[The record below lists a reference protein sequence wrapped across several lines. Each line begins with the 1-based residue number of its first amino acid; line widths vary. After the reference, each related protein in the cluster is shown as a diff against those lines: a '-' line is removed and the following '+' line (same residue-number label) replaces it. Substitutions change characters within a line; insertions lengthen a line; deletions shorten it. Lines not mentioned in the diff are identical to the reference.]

1 MTKRDDDELLRAKEE
16 AMKLEEELEFDKA
29 IEKYKIA
36 ESILLPEDG
45 SLERYGNLLYEFGEL
60 DEAKRIF
67 EKLTKHTN
75 DTETLLKLAQIYEEL
90 EEIDKALPI
99 YTKLNKEKKIAELTD
114 KAKLHKPNE
123 NIIKKFLELF
133 SGREDVFAVQFEGGY
148 RPVRRPMT
156 SDDVSDH
163 LAGKS
168 TLGVYVLKGDSSV
181 KFGAYDIDFSNQ
193 EVGIDNVTKLELC
206 KSVTKDLKEKLQ
218 YYNIK
223 HVVEYSGNRG
233 YHIWIFL
240 NKTIPA
246 YKLKILLEKI
256 AEQVEL
262 PDGVNVEVFPKQAEH
277 GGGLGNLIKVPL
289 GVHRKTN
296 NRCSFVNE
304 DFEEIPKQLEFL
316 LSIEPNNADEIE
328 TLYRELYDS
337 AEDFESKQGMPNKI
351 HRQRNI
357 SEKDRVKKILRQE
370 IHTEQDRPYKIIA
383 KGCHILSQII
393 DKIEKEAY
401 ITEEEE
407 RILVQILSS
416 TQNPKMQTTEL
427 LRRTINYSPKRLETL
442 LANTSQ
448 MPIACEEI
456 KKEIINSKI
465 ELSLNRCNCKF
476 STSYNSPIAYIRDS
490 EEKFFESIQ
499 INSIVKKIVDLN
511 NEKFEIEKQID
522 SLKKI
527 IAKRLGDKTEET
539 TEWGKIVKNGDD
551 INIIL

>member
-407 RILVQILSS
+407 RLLVQILSS

-465 ELSLNRCNCKF
+465 DLSLNRCNCKF

>member
-75 DTETLLKLAQIYEEL
+75 DSETLLKLAQIYEEL

-337 AEDFESKQGMPNKI
+337 AEDFESKQGTPNKI

-383 KGCHILSQII
+383 KGCPILSQII

-407 RILVQILSS
+407 RLLVQILSS

-465 ELSLNRCNCKF
+465 DLSLNRCNCKI

>member
-337 AEDFESKQGMPNKI
+337 AEDFESKQGTPNKI

-407 RILVQILSS
+407 RLLVQILSS

>member
-383 KGCHILSQII
+383 KGCPILSQII

-407 RILVQILSS
+407 RLLVQILSS

>member
-465 ELSLNRCNCKF
+465 DLSLNRCNCKF

>member
-407 RILVQILSS
+407 RLLVQILSS

>member
-407 RILVQILSS
+407 RLLVQILSS

-465 ELSLNRCNCKF
+465 DLSLNRCNCKF

-511 NEKFEIEKQID
+511 NEKFEIEKQINI
-522 SLKKI
+522 LKKI

>member
-407 RILVQILSS
+407 RLLVQILSS

-511 NEKFEIEKQID
+511 NEKFEIEKQINI
-522 SLKKI
+522 LKKI

>member
-407 RILVQILSS
+407 RLLVQILSS

-465 ELSLNRCNCKF
+465 DLSLNRCNCKF

-522 SLKKI
+522 NLKKI

>member
-75 DTETLLKLAQIYEEL
+75 DSETLLKLAQIYEEL